1 MRSSKMT
8 NAVGKVY
15 FTSRKTKAG
24 FLTYKLEK
32 GWVYKYRGKESKIY
46 EYRKDAEY
54 AMMLEILS
62 KKNTS

>member
-1 MRSSKMT
+1 MT
-8 NAVGKVY
+8 DSVGKVY
-15 FTSRKTKAG
+15 FTSRKTKLG
-24 FLTYKLEK
+24 FLSYKLEK

-54 AMMLEILS
+54 AMMLDILA

>member
-1 MRSSKMT
+1 MT

-15 FTSRKTKAG
+15 FTSRWTPVYTG
-24 FLTYKLEK
+24 RICLSYKLEK

-54 AMMLEILS
+54 AMMLDILVQ
-62 KKNTS
+62 KKS

>member
-1 MRSSKMT
+1 MT

-15 FTSRKTKAG
+15 FTSRWSDEIYG
-24 FLTYKLEK
+24 SRVSSSKLEK

-54 AMMLEILS
+54 AMMLEILAQ
-62 KKNTS
+62 KKS